1 MKNFAQKLSSTH
13 LSLEKA
19 PIKIKNLVNMFCWGG
34 QYSREKAK
42 CKSLLNKGPKMLVYT
57 YSAGLGS
64 KMTNRWL
71 ENQ

>member
-1 MKNFAQKLSSTH
+1 
-13 LSLEKA
+13 
-19 PIKIKNLVNMFCWGG
+19 MFCQGG

-64 KMTNRWL
+64 KISNRWL